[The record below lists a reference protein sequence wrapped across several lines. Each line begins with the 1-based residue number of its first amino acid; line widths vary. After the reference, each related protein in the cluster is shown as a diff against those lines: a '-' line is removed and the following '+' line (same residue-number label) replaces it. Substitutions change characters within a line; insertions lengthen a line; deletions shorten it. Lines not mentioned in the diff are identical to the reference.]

1 MANLEAAGAELF
13 AQARKEAYTLL
24 SRDTLRRFVR
34 AAPYR
39 GLVQALQGGQTSTS
53 LTATPASAATTATT
67 ITAMAAMAA
76 ITAAPLSNGDACPDT
91 KLEAIRLSDAPDPD
105 AQPGSTGTAAR
116 DRLLHLVIE
125 AASEPPLPAAGSGN
139 IFGD

>member
-34 AAPYR
+34 EAPYR

-53 LTATPASAATTATT
+53 LTTTPATAATTATT
-67 ITAMAAMAA
+67 ITAMAA